1 MLLDVMHTVH
11 LLTVILWI
19 GGLGFITILMLPMI
33 IRMEDP
39 LGKVLLFNR
48 IEHKFAPLARVYNV
62 IVGVSGFTLLYMT
75 GAYKDIFT
83 LDGLPLLFMAVVWV
97 FWAVMLFVL
106 EPIVVRKMIE
116 KMQRSGEAMEIESIF
131 ALMNRLHI
139 VLLILSLL
147 AASAGAAFA
156 HGFFL

>member
-1 MLLDVMHTVH
+1 MLLYAVHTVH

-48 IEHKFAPLARVYNV
+48 IEQKFAPLARVYNV

-75 GAYKDIFT
+75 GAYRDIFT
-83 LDGLPLLFMAVVWV
+83 FTIESLPLLFMAVVWV

-116 KMQRSGEAMEIESIF
+116 KMQRSGEAVEI
-131 ALMNRLHI
+131 
-139 VLLILSLL
+139 
-147 AASAGAAFA
+147 
-156 HGFFL
+156 

>member
-1 MLLDVMHTVH
+1 MILSLMHIIH
-11 LLTVILWI
+11 LLVVILWI

-39 LGKVLLFNR
+39 LQKVLLFNR

-62 IVGVSGFTLLYMT
+62 IVGVSGFVMLYIT
-75 GAYKDIFT
+75 GAYKGIFT
-83 LDGLPLLFMAVVWV
+83 TGGLPLLFMIAVWV

-116 KMQRSGEAMEIESIF
+116 RMQRSGEAMEIETIF
-131 ALMNRLHI
+131 SRMNRLHI

-147 AASAGAAFA
+147 AATAGAVFT
-156 HGFFL
+156 HGFI